1 MQTLTKAGLQGLDR
15 LRQTVAA
22 QAKLLDQTMNEM
34 RSLESEIQER
44 VLAAQQETEETC
56 EQQAVERLKAAVDEA
71 EENTRILVTEE
82 VQDRLK
88 QQFAV
93 EMESARK
100 GWQAE
105 RAELDQE
112 ADRLKQSA
120 AHAKTAWDNER
131 DKLIADCDAAN
142 QLLDEMRAEH
152 DRALAETDEAA
163 AIALERQITTA
174 VDRVRA
180 ESEARFKVERN
191 GLTKQ
196 LEEVAE
202 TLSKH
207 DMEHQ
212 QQMLMV
218 DRFRTE
224 MTEERDRLRR
234 ALEQATNASVEFESE
249 CDRLREERD
258 LAKKQLAEATA
269 ESRSK
274 KPPVDVG
281 GLQAEV
287 KRVEGVIQEISR
299 VIDDPSTELSVVI
312 RKNAERAELDSYLRG
327 IRFSLP
333 SK

>member
-44 VLAAQQETEETC
+44 VLTAQQETEETC
-56 EQQAVERLKAAVDEA
+56 EQQAAERLKAAVEEA

-88 QQFAV
+88 QQFAG

-100 GWQAE
+100 AWQAE
-105 RAELDQE
+105 RAELGQD
-112 ADRLKQSA
+112 ADRLKQS
-120 AHAKTAWDNER
+120 HAQAKNAWDDER

-180 ESEARFKVERN
+180 ESQARFKVERDE
-191 GLTKQ
+191 LVRQ
-196 LEEVAE
+196 LEGVAE

-207 DMEHQ
+207 DMDHQ

-258 LAKKQLAEATA
+258 LAKKQLSEATA

-274 KPPVDVG
+274 KPSVDVG

-287 KRVEGVIQEISR
+287 KRIEGVIQEISR